1 MTQSDTR
8 NMEWERILALELESV
23 RKRLWGKRGLLWKI
37 KNDSLRLEKEYRQ
50 FLYLIVRNPG
60 VTIVPWSQGLDD
72 FWHEHILDTAKYAAD
87 CEYLGTD
94 SSIIIRTFPNSP
106 KDIKRHTRKP
116 ASSTAKPSRKR
127 SPANQARTP
136 PDPAAIPACPWRF
149 APARRATP
157 PATTAAEVMAED
169 MEVMVVAGT
178 AVGDMGGIEG
188 FPLTAPP
195 SVSPAHNKSTSS
207 AHRIPLA
214 GCRWLRGR

>member
-87 CEYLGTD
+87 CEYLGAGFIHHNPHVPKFSEGHKKAYEETGKLYREAFKEKIAGKSGKNATGPGCD
-94 SSIIIRTFPNSP
+94 SSMPVAFCS
-106 KDIKRHTRKP
+106 
-116 ASSTAKPSRKR
+116 SSTSH
-127 SPANQARTP
+127 
-136 PDPAAIPACPWRF
+136 AAGHHGC
-149 APARRATP
+149 
-157 PATTAAEVMAED
+157 
-169 MEVMVVAGT
+169 
-178 AVGDMGGIEG
+178 GGHG
-188 FPLTAPP
+188 GG
-195 SVSPAHNKSTSS
+195 HGG
-207 AHRIPLA
+207 H
-214 GCRWLRGR
+214 GCGGHGCGGHGGH